1 MTPVLS
7 MPARSNAHGPSTI
20 RFMIKRAMV
29 PAIALAVL
37 IAACTSGQTTTGD
50 FDNPPASSTIVETP
64 TTLVD
69 DADLPI
75 VFDQPFPSIDGALL
89 DEFLEG
95 QALFN
100 AVWTPAG
107 VGDPA
112 TDGLGPLFNA
122 SSCADCHPASGRR
135 QVPPDGELTDVGL
148 VVRLSVPEV
157 DPVTGAP
164 VPEPTYGDQ
173 LQDVGV
179 EGLEGEGRIF
189 TNYVVQSGSYPD
201 GTPFEILWPTVN
213 VRGPTQGPLTPLVQ
227 FSARIGA
234 QMIGTGLIEAIPE
247 ETILALADP
256 NDANGDG
263 ISGRPN
269 FVWNP
274 TTEAI
279 EFGRFGWKSNV
290 ATLEQQIAQAFHGD
304 LGITSSIIPRQN
316 CSDLQTECND
326 LSGGDNAEVTE
337 EQLDAIAT
345 YLRLLAVTPPR
356 IEGNPAAER
365 GEERFREF
373 GCASCHVET
382 LTTGPSDIPELSE
395 QPVRL
400 YSDLL
405 LHDLG
410 FDMSDDR
417 PDFQA
422 SPLEWRT
429 PPLWG
434 LGLIP
439 VEFDRGFLHDGRARN
454 LEEAIL
460 WHGGEGSRSRANFLQ
475 ADLADREDL
484 LEFLRAL

>member
-1 MTPVLS
+1 MRNRAVVSAIVL
-7 MPARSNAHGPSTI
+7 
-20 RFMIKRAMV
+20 
-29 PAIALAVL
+29 AII
-37 IAACTSGQTTTGD
+37 IAACTSDQSTTSPSGD
-50 FDNPPASSTIVETP
+50 ADTSSPASAPVDEVEP
-64 TTLVD
+64 AVD
-69 DADLPI
+69 EAALPI
-75 VFDQPFPSIDGALL
+75 VFDQPFAEIDGELL
-89 DEFLEG
+89 DQFLEG

-100 AVWTPAG
+100 AVWSPAG
-107 VGDPA
+107 VDDPA

-148 VVRLSVPEV
+148 VVRLSVPQI

-164 VPEPTYGDQ
+164 VPEPVYGDQ
-173 LQDVGV
+173 LQDSAV

-189 TNYVVQSGSYPD
+189 TNYVSQTGTYPD

-227 FSARIGA
+227 FSARIGG
-234 QMIGTGLIEAIPE
+234 QLIGTGLLEAIPE

-256 NDANGDG
+256 SDVNGDG

-274 TTEAI
+274 VTEST

-290 ATLEQQIAQAFHGD
+290 ATLEQQIAQAAHGD
-304 LGITSSIIPRQN
+304 MGLTSPLIPVQN
-316 CSDLQTECND
+316 CTPAQADCNEAA
-326 LSGGDNAEVTE
+326 GDDDFEVTE
-337 EQLDAIAT
+337 AQLEAIST
-345 YLRLLAVTPPR
+345 YLRLLAVPEPR
-356 IEGNPAAER
+356 TEGNPAAER
-365 GEERFREF
+365 GQEHFSEF
-373 GCASCHVET
+373 GCTSCHVES
-382 LTTGPSDIPELSE
+382 LTTGPSDIPGLSE
-395 QPVRL
+395 QTIQP
-400 YSDLL
+400 YTDLL

-439 VEFDRGFLHDGRARN
+439 VENDRGFLHDGRART

-460 WHGGEGSRSRANFLQ
+460 WHGGEGATSRGNFLRADAQ
-475 ADLADREDL
+475 AREEL
-484 LEFLRAL
+484 LEFLSSL

>member
-1 MTPVLS
+1 ML
-7 MPARSNAHGPSTI
+7 
-20 RFMIKRAMV
+20 KRALLTV
-29 PAIALAVL
+29 VALAIV
-37 IAACTSGQTTTGD
+37 IAACTQDQTTSAEPGLD
-50 FDNPPASSTIVETP
+50 EGSSNVASADDETD
-64 TTLVD
+64 TAVD
-69 DADLPI
+69 EAALPV
-75 VFDQPFPSIDGALL
+75 VFDQPFPSIDGELL

-100 AVWTPAG
+100 VVWTPHG
-107 VGDPA
+107 EGDPA

-122 SSCADCHPASGRR
+122 SSCADCHLSTGRR
-135 QVPPDGELTDVGL
+135 QVPPDGELTDAGL
-148 VVRLSVPEV
+148 VVRLSVPQI
-157 DPVTGAP
+157 DPITGAP
-164 VPEPTYGDQ
+164 VPEPVYGDQ
-173 LQDVGV
+173 LQDNGVGA
-179 EGLEGEGRIF
+179 LEGEGRIF
-189 TNYVVQSGSYPD
+189 NNYVVQAGSYPD

-234 QMIGTGLIEAIPE
+234 QLIGTGLIEAIPE

-256 NDANGDG
+256 SDANGDG

-269 FVWNP
+269 FVWNSA
-274 TTEAI
+274 TESI

-290 ATLEQQIAQAFHGD
+290 ATLEQQVAQAFRGD
-304 LGITSSIIPRQN
+304 IGLTSPIIPRQS
-316 CSDLQTECND
+316 CSEAQTEC
-326 LSGGDNAEVTE
+326 LESAGDDEFEVTQ
-337 EQLDAIAT
+337 EQLTAIAT
-345 YLRLLAVTPPR
+345 YLRLLAVPEART
-356 IEGNPAAER
+356 EGNPAAER
-365 GEERFREF
+365 GQERFSEF
-373 GCASCHVET
+373 GCASCHTES

-395 QPVRL
+395 QTVFL

-439 VEFDRGFLHDGRARN
+439 VENDRGFLHDGRARN

-460 WHGGEGSRSRANFLQ
+460 WHGGEGAISRANFLR
-475 ADLADREDL
+475 ADAEAREEL
-484 LEFLRAL
+484 LEFLRSL

>member
-1 MTPVLS
+1 M
-7 MPARSNAHGPSTI
+7 
-20 RFMIKRAMV
+20 FFRALV
-29 PAIALAVL
+29 AVVALAVL
-37 IAACTSGQTTTGD
+37 IAACTQDQTTATD
-50 FDNPPASSTIVETP
+50 PDSSAE
-64 TTLVD
+64 TLVPD
-69 DADLPI
+69 PAAVDEVALPV
-75 VFDQPFPSIDGALL
+75 VFDQPFDTIDGDLL
-89 DEFLEG
+89 DEFLQG

-100 AVWTPAG
+100 AVWAPAG
-107 VGDPA
+107 EGDPD

-122 SSCADCHPASGRR
+122 SSCADCHLATGRR
-135 QVPPDGELTDVGL
+135 QVPPDGELTEAGL
-148 VVRLSVPEV
+148 VVRLSSPEI
-157 DPVTGAP
+157 DPITGAP

-173 LQDVGV
+173 LQDKGVGDI
-179 EGLEGEGRIF
+179 EGEGRIF
-189 TNYVVQSGSYPD
+189 TNYVTQSGAYPD
-201 GTPFEILWPTVN
+201 GTPFAILWPTVN
-213 VRGPTQGPLTPLVQ
+213 VRSPTQGPLTPLVQ

-234 QMIGTGLIEAIPE
+234 QLIGTGLIEAIDE

-274 TTEAI
+274 VTETT

-290 ATLEQQIAQAFHGD
+290 PTLENQIAQAFNGD
-304 LGITSSIIPRQN
+304 MGITSPIVANQN
-316 CSDLQTECND
+316 CSPAQPTC
-326 LSGGDNAEVTE
+326 SAAAGDDEFEATE
-337 EQLDAIAT
+337 EQIDAIAT
-345 YLRLLAVTPPR
+345 YLRLLAVPEARTA
-356 IEGNPAAER
+356 GNPAAER
-365 GEERFREF
+365 GQERFREF
-373 GCASCHVET
+373 GCASCHVES
-382 LTTGPSDIPELSE
+382 LTTGESDIPELS
-395 QPVRL
+395 QQTVTL

-439 VEFDRGFLHDGRARN
+439 VENDRGFLHDGRART

-460 WHGGEGSRSRANFLQ
+460 WHGGEGAISRSNFLF
-475 ADLADREDL
+475 AEASAREDL
-484 LEFLRAL
+484 LEFLRSL

>member
-1 MTPVLS
+1 M
-7 MPARSNAHGPSTI
+7 G
-20 RFMIKRAMV
+20 KRA
-29 PAIALAVL
+29 ALTAVL
-37 IAACTSGQTTTGD
+37 LAIIIAACTGGESTASNPETTDTTAA
-50 FDNPPASSTIVETP
+50 PPDPAPEADTS
-64 TTLVD
+64 VD
-69 DADLPI
+69 DAALPI
-75 VFDQPFPSIDGALL
+75 VFDQPFATIDGDLL
-89 DEFLEG
+89 DQFLEG

-107 VGDPA
+107 EGDPA

-148 VVRLSVPEV
+148 VVRLSVPQI
-157 DPVTGAP
+157 DPITGAP

-173 LQDVGV
+173 LQDSAV

-189 TNYVVQSGSYPD
+189 TNYVVQTGNYPD

-227 FSARIGA
+227 FSARIGG
-234 QMIGTGLIEAIPE
+234 QLIGTGLLEAVPE

-256 NDANGDG
+256 SDIDGDG

-269 FVWNP
+269 FVWNSV
-274 TTEAI
+274 TEAT
-279 EFGRFGWKSNV
+279 EFGRFGWKSNL

-304 LGITSSIIPRQN
+304 LGLSSPLIPAQS
-316 CSDLQTECND
+316 CSPAQATCNE
-326 LSGGDNAEVTE
+326 LAGDDEFEVTE

-345 YLRLLAVTPPR
+345 YLRLLAIPEPR
-356 IEGNPAAER
+356 TEGNPAAER
-365 GEERFREF
+365 GQEHFRDF
-373 GCASCHVET
+373 GCTSCHIET
-382 LTTGPSDIPELSE
+382 LVTGPSDIPELSNQTI
-395 QPVRL
+395 QP
-400 YSDLL
+400 YTDLL

-422 SPLEWRT
+422 TPLEWRT

-439 VEFDRGFLHDGRARN
+439 VENDRGFLHDGRART

-460 WHGGEGSRSRANFLQ
+460 WHGGEGSISRGNFLR
-475 ADLADREDL
+475 ADAADRDDL
-484 LEFLRAL
+484 IEFLRSL

>member
-1 MTPVLS
+1 LGT
-7 MPARSNAHGPSTI
+7 ANGE
-20 RFMIKRAMV
+20 
-29 PAIALAVL
+29 
-37 IAACTSGQTTTGD
+37 TTTAPG
-50 FDNPPASSTIVETP
+50 NAS
-64 TTLVD
+64 
-69 DADLPI
+69 LPV
-75 VFDQPFPSIDGALL
+75 VFDQPFATIDGELL
-89 DEFLEG
+89 DTFLEG

-122 SSCADCHPASGRR
+122 TSCADCHSDTGRR
-135 QVPPDGELTDVGL
+135 QVPPDGELTNVGL
-148 VVRLSVPEV
+148 VVRLSVPQV

-173 LQDVGV
+173 LQDSAVG
-179 EGLEGEGRIF
+179 GLEGEGRIF
-189 TNYVVQSGSYPD
+189 TNYVTQSGTYLD
-201 GTPFEILWPTVN
+201 GTPFDILWPTVN
-213 VRGPTQGPLTPLVQ
+213 VRSPTAGPLTPLVQ

-234 QMIGTGLIEAIPE
+234 QMIGTGLIELVPE

-274 TTEAI
+274 VTQSI

-290 ATLEQQIAQAFHGD
+290 ATLEQQIAQAANGD
-304 LGITSSIIPRQN
+304 MGLSSTLIPHQN
-316 CSDLQTECND
+316 CSELQTECD
-326 LSGGDNAEVTE
+326 QASGGDDSEVTA
-337 EQLDAIAT
+337 EQIDAIAT
-345 YLRLLAVTPPR
+345 YLRLLAVPEPR
-356 IEGNPAAER
+356 TEGNPQAEA
-365 GEERFREF
+365 GLERFREF
-373 GCASCHVET
+373 GCASCHTET
-382 LTTGPSDIPELSE
+382 LTTGVSDIPELSE
-395 QPVRL
+395 QTFTA
-400 YSDLL
+400 YTDLL

-439 VEFDRGFLHDGRARN
+439 VENDRGLLHDGRART
-454 LEEAIL
+454 LEEAII
-460 WHGGEGSRSRANFLQ
+460 WHGGEGALSRANFLR
-475 ADLADREDL
+475 ADASAREEL
-484 LEFLRAL
+484 LEFLRSL